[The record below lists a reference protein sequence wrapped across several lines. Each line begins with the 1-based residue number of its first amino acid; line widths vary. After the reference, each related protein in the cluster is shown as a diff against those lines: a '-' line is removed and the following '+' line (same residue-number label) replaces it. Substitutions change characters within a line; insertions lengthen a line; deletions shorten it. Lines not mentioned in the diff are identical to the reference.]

1 MLLMGL
7 TKIFEIV
14 RPQNYHWL
22 VQDYRANECTA
33 WTFFSIRASFSVR
46 AWFLKLGCTTLGSLG
61 QLKYTDVWVPLP
73 EILIS
78 PQWGMAWAHDF

>member
-1 MLLMGL
+1 MGL

-33 WTFFSIRASFSVR
+33 WIFFSIRVSFSVR
-46 AWFLKLGCTTLGSLG
+46 AWFLKLGCKILGSLG

-78 PQWGMAWAHDF
+78 PRWGIAWAHDF